1 MNEAY
6 RAALL
11 AERAALEPFAE
22 QFPNKARRLAEVD
35 AQLAPSASE
44 VRAASARTEPMPAD
58 LAMPPATANAVSS
71 APKETAVTRRG
82 KTSKET

>member
-1 MNEAY
+1 MNEVY

-35 AQLAPSASE
+35 AQLAPSAAE
-44 VRAASARTEPMPAD
+44 ARAAAAQPEPAPAD
-58 LAMPPATANAVSS
+58 VAVPPASENTADST
-71 APKETAVTRRG
+71 PRETAVTRRG
-82 KTSKET
+82 KTSKEN